1 MALILIKSVDAMEQ
15 RIEQGKEQCKEQ
27 YKGQREAPYKG
38 QHDASILS
46 ALIAPTSGHDDEAQS
61 LIFHT
66 DQPASPPPSSLFKA
80 REQIHSLKDE
90 VQGLKRKLSELE
102 LRVGEGPQTRYKHT
116 QLFERLLHQLPCGV
130 VMLDGKGVIEHIND
144 YATRLFSHIEVGE
157 SWLSVIQTE
166 FSPRDDDGH
175 EISLRNGRRVTLDT
189 ASLDDA
195 SGQIVIL
202 LDLTETRN
210 LQSQLSHQQRLAEM
224 GKMMASLA
232 HQIRTPL
239 STAMLYGSH
248 LTETVEEDAQ
258 RVRYAGKLQNRL
270 ECINQQITDMLV
282 YVRGSVELEEWIEV
296 GDLFSEIEAHCE
308 DVACAEGG
316 TLNFSYDESE
326 LVAHQ
331 VIRCNKISLVG
342 AFGNLIQNAFQ
353 AQALPVNVDLQ
364 ADFDGNSHINIR
376 VSDNGPGLNDEQ
388 AKQIF
393 TPFYTTKSVGT
404 GLGLPIVK
412 TVIEAH
418 DGKISVFS
426 DRDDLAAD
434 TGCCFLVSLPC
445 MTSGKEAANNRVRAV
460 NSGVIGDE

>member
-1 MALILIKSVDAMEQ
+1 MEQ
-15 RIEQGKEQCKEQ
+15 GIEQ
-27 YKGQREAPYKG
+27 YKEQREVPYKG
-38 QHDASILS
+38 QNEVSISS
-46 ALIAPTSGHDDEAQS
+46 APISPALGHRAEAENFA
-61 LIFHT
+61 FHT
-66 DQPASPPPSSLFKA
+66 GQPASPPTSSLLKA
-80 REQIHSLKDE
+80 REEILSLKNE
-90 VQGLKRKLSELE
+90 VQGLKRKLGELE
-102 LRVGEGPQTRYKHT
+102 LHVAEGPQTRYKHT

-130 VMLDGKGVIEHIND
+130 IMLDGEGIIEHIND

-248 LTETVEEDAQ
+248 LTEAVVEDAQ

-270 ECINQQITDMLV
+270 TCINQQITDMLV
-282 YVRGSVELEEWIEV
+282 YVRGSVELEEWIAV
-296 GDLFSEIEAHCE
+296 GDLFGEIEAHCE
-308 DVACAEGG
+308 DIARAEGG
-316 TLNFSYDESE
+316 TLNFSYDDG
-326 LVAHQ
+326 LVAQ
-331 VIRCNKISLVG
+331 KVIRCNKISLVG

-353 AQALPVNVDLQ
+353 SQALPVNVDLQ
-364 ADFDGNSHINIR
+364 AYFGKNSHINFL

-388 AKQIF
+388 AKQVF

-418 DGKISVFS
+418 DGEISVFS
-426 DRDDLAAD
+426 DRANLAAD
-434 TGCCFLVSLPC
+434 SGCCFLIRLPC
-445 MTSGKEAANNRVRAV
+445 MTSAKGTVDHRTHAV
-460 NSGVIGDE
+460 NNGVIGDE